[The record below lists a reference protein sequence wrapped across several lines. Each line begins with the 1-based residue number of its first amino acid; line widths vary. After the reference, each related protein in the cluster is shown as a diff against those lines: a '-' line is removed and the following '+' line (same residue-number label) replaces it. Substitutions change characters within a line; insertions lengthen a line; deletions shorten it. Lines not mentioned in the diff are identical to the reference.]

1 MADIKQ
7 VNGRTTIDY
16 MSRDYDSLLRSM
28 RDLVPDKLKEWKDF
42 ESEAD
47 FGNVLLQLFAHM
59 GDILSYY
66 QDRIANESFL
76 GTAQTRRSI
85 IHHLRLIGYRLSTA
99 APAATSLILTV
110 PKTVSDT
117 IIISK
122 GNAFATKSQ
131 KDKKSVRFEYT
142 GETPLKIEPSEFAVD
157 PTDPNRKL
165 YITTDPK
172 KAVVAVVDPNNP
184 DKKIYAAG
192 IPVEEGR
199 LVKNEIIGVSDGSR
213 NQQFKLAHA
222 GLIMRSLGPAQVVN
236 KDIIITITPETAIE
250 EWTLRESLAFSREG
264 QKDFAVEIDELDRA
278 TVIFGDGEFGL
289 IPPSGAT
296 IRANYRV
303 GGGTSGNVLASM
315 IKTFVDAPQLAL
327 LGAKVN
333 NPAPATGGAER
344 ESIDHAVQHAPAIF
358 RSLRRAVTAEDYQ
371 ALALDFKGVG
381 KVRAEAVRN
390 WNTVSLYVAPAGGG
404 YVSDVLRNNL
414 LAYFEDKRPVSTLI
428 EIENVDYVK
437 VYVTAQVGIKPYY
450 TRESVKEQVQ
460 TAAGGLLDF
469 ANVDFGQSL
478 YLSKFYEAIEAL
490 DGIDYVTITQFNRVP
505 SSPLSNEDPITKGK
519 IELGVNE
526 IARKPGWMPNDPA
539 SDQDYS
545 SGIKIIFEEEA

>member
-1 MADIKQ
+1 
-7 VNGRTTIDY
+7 
-16 MSRDYDSLLRSM
+16 
-28 RDLVPDKLKEWKDF
+28 
-42 ESEAD
+42 
-47 FGNVLLQLFAHM
+47 
-59 GDILSYY
+59 
-66 QDRIANESFL
+66 
-76 GTAQTRRSI
+76 
-85 IHHLRLIGYRLSTA
+85 
-99 APAATSLILTV
+99 
-110 PKTVSDT
+110 
-117 IIISK
+117 
-122 GNAFATKSQ
+122 
-131 KDKKSVRFEYT
+131 
-142 GETPLKIEPSEFAVD
+142 
-157 PTDPNRKL
+157 
-165 YITTDPK
+165 
-172 KAVVAVVDPNNP
+172 
-184 DKKIYAAG
+184 
-192 IPVEEGR
+192 
-199 LVKNEIIGVSDGSR
+199 
-213 NQQFKLAHA
+213 
-222 GLIMRSLGPAQVVN
+222 MRSLGPAQVVN
-236 KDIIITITPETAIE
+236 KDIIITITLETAIG

-296 IRANYRV
+296 IRATYRV
-303 GGGTSGNVLASM
+303 GGGTLGNVLASM

-381 KVRAEAVRN
+381 KMRAEAVRN

-469 ANVDFGQSL
+469 ANVDFGRSL

-490 DGIDYVTITQFNRVP
+490 DGIDYVTITKFNRVP